1 MHPFMDRWNH
11 NTELYPT
18 VAELIRGHELVL
30 DVGCGDGTLVDYLNG
45 LGHRAMGV
53 DHDQSVLPTGED
65 ANCHWAD
72 ATNLPFVHDSFD
84 AVVTVATLHHHRDPT
99 LALGEMRRVLRP
111 GGIIVVV
118 GWRRTGRRPITP
130 ARPATRCAPRGW
142 RAARPGGSR
151 QWRSWI
157 RRSPGRRR
165 ASRCSPSSRAARSSA
180 SAASATSPCCTATAR
195 TRTGAAT
202 PAAPARGGRCPDR
215 SRSPRA
221 RRRGRTGAAP
231 TPAGAPG

>member
-118 GWRRTGRRPITP
+118 GLAADRAPADYARSARDSVRSTWLARGKTGWEPPVEIVDP
-130 ARPATRCAPRGW
+130 SKSWAETREQVLAVLE
-142 RAARPGGSR
+142 GGSFQR
-151 QWRSWI
+151 VGSFRYLAVWHSNR
-157 RRSPGRRR
+157 
-165 ASRCSPSSRAARSSA
+165 
-180 SAASATSPCCTATAR
+180 
-195 TRTGAAT
+195 
-202 PAAPARGGRCPDR
+202 
-215 SRSPRA
+215 
-221 RRRGRTGAAP
+221 
-231 TPAGAPG
+231 